1 MIRINKYEIIDP
13 NTLLN
18 KKHFDLFNTYDDPT
32 YSLNVTV
39 DITAFYHYVKANN
52 LPMYVSL
59 IYLINNS
66 LNKIKEFRYRYIDG
80 ELRLYEYVD
89 PAFTIMTDVGAYDN
103 CDDVLIH
110 QDFKTFV
117 KEATRDID
125 ALRDGSGLSRP
136 QQDTRIDQ
144 IYYSSIPW
152 ISYNA
157 VTQVMH
163 NNKFA
168 YIPRIVWDKFK
179 ITDDKVTTNLTMQV
193 HHAII
198 DAYPLSKAYLQ
209 VQEDLNKPEISLQ

>member
-1 MIRINKYEIIDP
+1 MIP
-13 NTLLN
+13 
-18 KKHFDLFNTYDDPT
+18 
-32 YSLNVTV
+32 
-39 DITAFYHYVKANN
+39 
-52 LPMYVSL
+52 
-59 IYLINNS
+59 
-66 LNKIKEFRYRYIDG
+66 
-80 ELRLYEYVD
+80 
-89 PAFTIMTDVGAYDN
+89 
-103 CDDVLIH
+103 
-110 QDFKTFV
+110 Q
-117 KEATRDID
+117 
-125 ALRDGSGLSRP
+125 SRP